1 MPSYTYNGVTVTAT
15 GRQTSSRSD
24 KKYMRTVTVDGKD
37 YLVHYGDPNLEMK
50 RDDPERRR
58 NFLARHNCSSKRD
71 PRSPGFWAC
80 LDWQRTS
87 EKEIGGTDEEDMTTT
102 NTIALDTRTHD
113 AVVEKSSDMPIP
125 WGVTTFADLDRLEV
139 AQEMEE
145 EIQELGYKFQCLAGN
160 IVNDSAITDKAGALS
175 ALVAEYKTRLD
186 GMSSGE
192 SMEMEKAQTEQPAN
206 AFSLWKDK
214 SGAWRWF
221 AIYSNKYR
229 DQDFPPEIISDKS
242 QRTFVGMVEKGIVPF
257 PELWHWHIPGT
268 RWGIADWLDYADGF
282 ALASGTVDPGH
293 EKEAQSLAQS
303 PIPLGV
309 SHGMPFIWRNA
320 KDPSVIDFHITKEI
334 SPLPSPAAANPLTGF
349 ELFTGGN
356 SMALSQEKR
365 DYLKSVAGL
374 PEEAIARI
382 ESGLAS
388 KAKEAQDAGLE
399 FKEADVVESVVAEVV
414 GNKLAPAPAVD
425 PPLTR
430 AEVAAAIADVMEGFT
445 AQIRAL
451 TEGMTALT
459 ATVKELKQA
468 DTAKIAETASV
479 TPPASLA
486 AMIAA
491 QFRAVGADE
500 TRIDGRSALAKS
512 KPQEAQPLTQAGPT
526 PFSLINEFV
535 AMSRNGQS
543 Q

>member
-1 MPSYTYNGVTVTAT
+1 MA
-15 GRQTSSRSD
+15 D
-24 KKYMRTVTVDGKD
+24 
-37 YLVHYGDPNLEMK
+37 
-50 RDDPERRR
+50 
-58 NFLARHNCSSKRD
+58 
-71 PRSPGFWAC
+71 
-80 LDWQRTS
+80 
-87 EKEIGGTDEEDMTTT
+87 
-102 NTIALDTRTHD
+102 TIALDTRTHT
-113 AVVEKSSDMPIP
+113 AIVEKSMDMPIP
-125 WGVTTFADLDRLEV
+125 WGVISFADLDRLEV
-139 AQEMEE
+139 AHEMEE
-145 EIQELGYKFQCLAGN
+145 EIQELGHKFQCLAGN
-160 IVNDSAITDKAGALS
+160 IVADSNVIDKAGALS
-175 ALVAEYKTRLD
+175 ALVAEYKMRLD
-186 GMSSGE
+186 GIGMEGE
-192 SMEMEKAQTEQPAN
+192 DKAQN
-206 AFSLWKDK
+206 DSAFSLWKDK
-214 SGAWRWF
+214 AGDWRWF

-229 DQDFPPEIISDKS
+229 DQDNPPEIISEKS
-242 QRTFVGMVEKGIVPF
+242 QRTFVDMVEKGLFPY

-268 RWGIADWLDYADGF
+268 RWGIADWLEYADGF
-282 ALASGTVDPGH
+282 ALASGTIDAGH
-293 EKEAQSLAQS
+293 EAEAEALSKSAT
-303 PIPLGV
+303 PLRV
-309 SHGMPFIWRNA
+309 SHGMPFVWRSR
-320 KDPSVIDFHITKEI
+320 KDPSVITFHVTKEI

-365 DYLKSVAGL
+365 NYLKEVAGL

-399 FKEADVVESVVAEVV
+399 FKEADVVEEVVAEVV
-414 GNKLAPAPAVD
+414 ADTPAPAPAPAVE

-430 AEVAAAIADVMEGFT
+430 AEVASAIADVMEGFT

-468 DTAKIAETASV
+468 DATKIAEAAAV

-486 AMIAA
+486 AMIAQ
-491 QFRAVGADE
+491 QFRAVGAEE

-512 KPQEAQPLTQAGPT
+512 KPQEAQPSTAAGPT
-526 PFSLINEFV
+526 PFSLINDFV